1 MKTDNDTHVHWN
13 ETTTT
18 LNLNK
23 GCILMDNSL
32 IAEISRKFK
41 KKNYEKMI
49 LSLLT
54 PSIKFALNKHFFFY
68 HN

>member
-1 MKTDNDTHVHWN
+1 MRTDNDTHVHWN

-32 IAEISRKFK
+32 IAEIFRKFLK
-41 KKNYEKMI
+41 KIYEKMM

-54 PSIKFALNKHFFFY
+54 PSIKFALNKHFLY